1 MKTFLNNDVDH
12 QIIEERNN
20 EIKKL
25 TQDIEDISEIMSD
38 LSLLILEQG
47 ESLEAAFIN
56 VENSEIATSEAVES
70 LAKTENY
77 INKSKQILRSAGLI
91 IGGTTVGAFG
101 FIVGP
106 IVGVVTLVSGGVLGT
121 GIAYIT
127 NNFI

>member
-56 VENSEIATSEAVES
+56 VENSEIATSEAVVS

-77 INKSKQILRSAGLI
+77 VNKSKQMLRSAGLI

-106 IVGVVTLVSGGVLGT
+106 IVGAVTLVSGGVLGT

-127 NNFI
+127 NKFI